1 MHKGVTALDS
11 DPGDPIFVEVAER
24 FRVEGNLPSALA
36 VLLRGLSANPS
47 VHKGR
52 LILAHVLYQMECI
65 PFAVKELKILTAAVP
80 ESESVRKLLL
90 ALAPDSLNE
99 QTPSSESGK
108 EETVAATEFD
118 LDDLELLDSKKD
130 KK

>member
-1 MHKGVTALDS
+1 MNNGVTALDS

-24 FRVEGNLPSALA
+24 LRVEGNLPSALA
-36 VLLRGLSANPS
+36 VALRGLSANPS

-52 LILAHVLYQMECI
+52 LVLAHVLYQMECL
-65 PFAVKELKILTAAVP
+65 PFAVKELQILSAAVP

-99 QTPSSESGK
+99 GTQLKDSSEG
-108 EETVAATEFD
+108 ETIAATEFD
-118 LDDLELLDSKKD
+118 LDDLELLESKKD
-130 KK
+130 KD